1 MSHTA
6 MKLLTATMAALALSS
21 CFTGI
26 ESTPRITGDDV
37 RHAGVT
43 LTDEQRLGIAVTSQ
57 PPSHWVAG
65 KQWIVRDN
73 RIAIIFNPPAT
84 DTLLNDTLALVA
96 LNRVPTIMGD
106 TAVELMLSSRGR
118 VFNYPTGVSARDL
131 ASRRSLEIPFAV
143 ELSPIAQVD
152 SLLRGNTYYIKTPQ
166 WTDAA
171 GSQYSGLRHIPVTVT
186 RVEAGTVMRPLRVW
200 FVRAGDST
208 EYSVLLTYGEGITST
223 RNFDYVFSF
232 TNPRNEYPSI
242 TDATWD
248 NIIHSQVAV
257 GMSRDECRLA
267 LGAPTRLQ
275 RGLTTAAQVEHWSY
289 DDGTYLIFEDGV
301 LTRYR
306 K

>member
-1 MSHTA
+1 MSLTA
-6 MKLLTATMAALALSS
+6 KKLLTATVATLAMSS

-26 ESTPRITGDDV
+26 ESTPRITDDDV
-37 RHAGVT
+37 RDAGVT
-43 LTDEQRLGIAVTSQ
+43 LTAEQRLGVAMTSQ
-57 PPSHWVAG
+57 PPRLWAAG

-73 RIAIIFNPPAT
+73 RIAIIFNPPAA
-84 DTLLNDTLALVA
+84 DTLLNDTLTMVA

-106 TAVELMLSSRGR
+106 TAVELILSARGR
-118 VFNYPTGVSARDL
+118 VFNYPTGVSVRDF
-131 ASRRSLEIPFAV
+131 ASRRALEIPFAV
-143 ELSPIAQVD
+143 EMSPVVQAD
-152 SLLRGNTYYIKTPQ
+152 SLLAGNTYYIKTPL
-166 WTDAA
+166 WTDIA
-171 GSQYSGLRHIPVTVT
+171 GAQHNGLRHIPVTVT
-186 RVEAGTVMRPLRVW
+186 RVEAGTVTRPLRVW
-200 FVRAGDST
+200 FEQVGDST
-208 EYSVLLTYGEGITST
+208 DYSVLLTYGEGITST
-223 RNFDYVFSF
+223 RNFDCVFSF

-242 TDATWD
+242 TDATWN